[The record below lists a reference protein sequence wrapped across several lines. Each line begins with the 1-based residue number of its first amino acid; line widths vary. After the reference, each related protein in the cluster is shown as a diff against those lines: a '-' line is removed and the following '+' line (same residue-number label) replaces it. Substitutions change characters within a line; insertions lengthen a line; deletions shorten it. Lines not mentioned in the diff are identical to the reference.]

1 MNRPIQPALARP
13 KHFALIQWLALVLAM
28 ALLLAL
34 GTAPRRAMAA
44 DVPIAVSTGLASAPA
59 AAANPKNGR
68 FLVVWT
74 DTLSTTGLA
83 SGSFDRILGRWVDA
97 KGQVLGN
104 AFVVSQ
110 RAGLDSTLGGSR
122 PAVAYNSRRDEF
134 LVVYDRGYEGSAENG
149 IFAQRVGADGILLGG
164 EIPLFPGA
172 AQRVPGIAYD
182 SVNDRYLVVWAGGAG
197 LFGLVLGGDGQ
208 ALATIMRYAPAGSG
222 NPVVAFSPTSGGYL
236 LAYETAIAT
245 ATAVVGLAIQA
256 DGAAVRGPFAIGAG
270 TGRQA
275 TPFIGFDST
284 LKRFLVVWA
293 DGRDDALLPA
303 AYAQLVAENGD
314 LIGAN
319 LKLAESALS
328 PRVVYSPVAERY
340 LLSWQIADPAS
351 TKSGYVAGRIFR
363 PDLAP
368 SGARLIVSDAAAMG
382 RPFPAAD
389 PASSNGFLAWAGQTQ
404 ARFSAIFGQ
413 AVGITDPAPKVS
425 MAMAAE
431 PAVAKVGATLTYT
444 VRIENNGRAAAKSAV
459 LKDKLPAGLRFVA
472 AKPDQGQCSLK
483 GNTVRCPLG
492 NIAVGAGLDVILTV
506 EATDFGSLT
515 STATLTWTAGG
526 GSATFSKSAKATVT
540 VKYGGELALLAPQSG
555 ETLPA
560 GTAYPIR
567 WQVTGTDPADELSF
581 RLQYSLDNGSHWT
594 TIGEGIVGDSYT
606 WQVATPRR
614 GKKALVRITGFV
626 DGRPFATVKSKPFR
640 IEVSG

>member
-1 MNRPIQPALARP
+1 MNRPIHPALTRLRHP
-13 KHFALIQWLALVLAM
+13 VIPWLALAM

-34 GTAPRRAMAA
+34 GTAPRPAAAA
-44 DVPIAVSTGLASAPA
+44 DAPIAVSTGLASAPA
-59 AAANPKNGR
+59 AAANPNNGR

-74 DTLSTTGLA
+74 DTLSATGLA

-110 RAGLDSTLGGSR
+110 RAGPDSTLGGSR
-122 PAVAYNSRRDEF
+122 PTIAYNSGRDEF

-149 IFAQRVGADGILLGG
+149 IFAQRIGVDGTLLGG

-182 SVNDRYLVVWAGGAG
+182 SVNDRYLVVWTGSAG

-208 ALATIMRYAPAGSG
+208 AFGAIIRYAPAGSG
-222 NPVVAFSPTSGGYL
+222 NPVVAFSPSSSGYL

-245 ATAVVGLAIQA
+245 ATAVVGLTIRA
-256 DGAAVRGPFAIGAG
+256 DGVAVRGPFAIGAG
-270 TGRQA
+270 SGRQA
-275 TPFIGFDST
+275 TPFVSFDST

-303 AYAQLVAENGD
+303 AYAQLIAESGD

-319 LKLAESALS
+319 LKLADSALS
-328 PRVVYSPVAERY
+328 PRVVYSPTAERY
-340 LLSWQIADPAS
+340 FLSWQVADPAS

-363 PDLAP
+363 PDLTP
-368 SGARLIVSDAAAMG
+368 SGARLIVSDAAAVG
-382 RPFPAAD
+382 RPFPTAD
-389 PASSNGFLAWAGQTQ
+389 PASSNGFLAWAGQTR

-425 MAMAAE
+425 MSMAAE
-431 PAVAKVGATLTYT
+431 PAVAKVGEPLTYT

-492 NIAVGAGLDVILTV
+492 NIGAGLDVLLTA
-506 EATDFGSLT
+506 EATAFGSLT
-515 STATLTWTAGG
+515 NTATLTWTAGG
-526 GSATFSKSAKATVT
+526 GATFSKSAKATVT
-540 VKYGGELALLAPQSG
+540 VKYGGELALLAPQGG

-560 GTAYPIR
+560 GTVYPIR
-567 WQVTGTDPADELSF
+567 WQVTGADPADALSF

-614 GKKALVRITGFV
+614 GKKALVRVVGFV